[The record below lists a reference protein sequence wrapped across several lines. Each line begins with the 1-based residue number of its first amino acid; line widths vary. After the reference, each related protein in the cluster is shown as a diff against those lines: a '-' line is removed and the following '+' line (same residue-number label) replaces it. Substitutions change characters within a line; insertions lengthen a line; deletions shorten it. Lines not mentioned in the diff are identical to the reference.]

1 MYHFCSFFSFA
12 YFSNSNF
19 TSPKKK
25 HKNRLRERVLSREGS
40 LNFSHKERE
49 KRERES
55 TREGTF
61 IAQNRKRGLIEI
73 DRERERERR
82 NLFLIPSFFPF
93 ALFARNFEFKKYS
106 RGNDVDE
113 RDGVEGN
120 RETR

>member
-49 KRERES
+49 KSEREHS
-55 TREGTF
+55 RATF
-61 IAQNRKRGLIEI
+61 IEQNRKRGLIEI
-73 DRERERERR
+73 DREREETFFSSL
-82 NLFLIPSFFPF
+82 LFSL
-93 ALFARNFEFKKYS
+93 S
-106 RGNDVDE
+106 RCLRAILNSKNT
-113 RDGVEGN
+113 RA
-120 RETR
+120 ETT

>member
-49 KRERES
+49 KREREHS
-55 TREGTF
+55 RATF
-61 IAQNRKRGLIEI
+61 IEQNRKRGLIEI
-73 DRERERERR
+73 DREREETFFSSL
-82 NLFLIPSFFPF
+82 LFSLSSAVCAQF
-93 ALFARNFEFKKYS
+93 
-106 RGNDVDE
+106 
-113 RDGVEGN
+113 
-120 RETR
+120 

>member
-49 KRERES
+49 KREREHS
-55 TREGTF
+55 RATF
-61 IAQNRKRGLIEI
+61 IEQNRKRGLIEI
-73 DRERERERR
+73 DTEREKKP
-82 NLFLIPSFFPF
+82 FSHPFFFPF
-93 ALFARNFEFKKYS
+93 QALFARNFEFKKYS

-113 RDGVEGN
+113 RDGVEEN

>member
-19 TSPKKK
+19 TSHKKK

-61 IAQNRKRGLIEI
+61 IEQNRKRGLIEI
-73 DRERERERR
+73 DREREETFFSSL
-82 NLFLIPSFFPF
+82 LFSL
-93 ALFARNFEFKKYS
+93 S
-106 RGNDVDE
+106 RCLRAILNSKNT
-113 RDGVEGN
+113 RA
-120 RETR
+120 ETT

>member
-1 MYHFCSFFSFA
+1 MVVFNNERESERVKTIHLIYVSLLFLFSFA

-61 IAQNRKRGLIEI
+61 IEQNRKRGLIEI
-73 DRERERERR
+73 DTEREKKP
-82 NLFLIPSFFPF
+82 FSHPFFFPF
-93 ALFARNFEFKKYS
+93 RAVCAQF
-106 RGNDVDE
+106 
-113 RDGVEGN
+113 
-120 RETR
+120 